1 MRIGNV
7 RGTPGLLD
15 EAGWLDIPAA
25 SGGRFA
31 DALAIFDSWDEFTV
45 WAGEVADHPR
55 QPYGAA
61 DLGAPVPLPRQVFGA
76 GLNYHSH
83 LAESGRPV
91 PALPLF
97 FTKFPTAIVGPYD
110 DILVPTDMV
119 DFEVELVVV
128 MGRPAEAVRPDEAWS
143 YVAGLT
149 VGQDISARNV
159 QRSGQLSM
167 GKSFRTFGPTGPWLC
182 TVDDFTDPTDLQLRC
197 VLDGRVV
204 QDARTSDMVFDV
216 AELVAALSAVTR
228 LLPGDLI
235 FTGTPAGVGIFRTP
249 PVFLRPGQV
258 LESHIE
264 GIGSLRNRCVESEPR
279 SDMDITWRALAPD
292 PGAHGLTHEKGPTP

>member
-7 RGTPGLLD
+7 KGTPGLLD
-15 EAGWLDIPAA
+15 AAGWLDIPASSA
-25 SGGRFA
+25 GRFA
-31 DALAIFDSWDEFTV
+31 DALSILDGWDEFTA
-45 WAGEVADHPR
+45 WAADVSDHPR
-55 QPYGAA
+55 QPFTEA
-61 DLGAPVPLPRQVFGA
+61 DLGAPVPRPRQVFGA

-83 LAESGRPV
+83 LAEASRPV

-97 FTKFPTAIVGPYD
+97 FTKFPTSIVGPYD
-110 DILVPTDMV
+110 DVEVPTAMV

-128 MGRPAEAVRPDEAWS
+128 IGRTADAVSAQDAWS

-159 QRSGQLSM
+159 QRAGQLSM

-182 TVDDFTDPTDLQLRC
+182 TVDEFTDPTDLQLRC

-216 AELVAALSAVTR
+216 AQVVAALSAVTP
-228 LLPGDLI
+228 LLPGDLV
-235 FTGTPAGVGIFRTP
+235 FTGTPAGVGVFRTP
-249 PVFLRPGQV
+249 PVFLRPGQI

-264 GIGSLRNRCVESEPR
+264 GIGSLRNRCVESAPR
-279 SDMDITWRALAPD
+279 SDLDAVWR
-292 PGAHGLTHEKGPTP
+292 GLTPGP